1 MRTKWLLI
9 GLTLAGR
16 LFGQTLV
23 MEIDPANTRIGY
35 TLGDVLHTVHGTF
48 RLKSGQLRID
58 PKTGAASGSL
68 IVDAT
73 SGDSGSAARDS
84 RMLKNVLETDK
95 YPEITFAPDRVIGKV
110 NLAGASEIELH
121 GVFTIH
127 GAPHE
132 LTMPV
137 YAEIARD
144 HIDATAQFPVPYI
157 KWGMK
162 NPSTL
167 FLRVKD
173 TVQIEMRVSGKVVPA
188 PTSDL
193 RPDGVA
199 QAVAR
204 SRTALD

>member
-16 LFGQTLV
+16 LFGQALI

-35 TLGDVLHTVHGTF
+35 TLNDVLHTVHGTF

-58 PKTGAASGSL
+58 PATGSAGGSL
-68 IVDAT
+68 VVDAT
-73 SGDSGSAARDS
+73 SGDSGSPARDS
-84 RMLKNVLETDK
+84 RMFKNILETDK
-95 YPEITFAPDRVIGKV
+95 YPEIAFAPDRVIGKV
-110 NLAGASEIELH
+110 NIAGASDIELH

-132 LTMPV
+132 VTIPV
-137 YAEIARD
+137 HAEIGHD
-144 HIDATAQFPVPYI
+144 HIDATAQFPVPYT

-173 TVQIEMRVSGKVVPA
+173 TVQIDMRVSGKVVPA
-188 PTSDL
+188 
-193 RPDGVA
+193 A
-199 QAVAR
+199 
-204 SRTALD
+204 